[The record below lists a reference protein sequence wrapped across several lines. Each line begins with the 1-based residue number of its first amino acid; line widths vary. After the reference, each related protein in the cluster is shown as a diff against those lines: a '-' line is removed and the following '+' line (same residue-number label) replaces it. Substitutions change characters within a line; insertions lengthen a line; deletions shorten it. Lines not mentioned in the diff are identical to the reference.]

1 MRIILTGG
9 GSGGHIFPLIAVVRK
24 LRVLAHERGIEN
36 ITFLYVGPR
45 FDAISEEVV
54 RWCTICGS
62 VVVDLDYDSRVKP
75 GGVMKMRSPE
85 VGKD

>member
-1 MRIILTGG
+1 MAINSELLKNCKAGKHSFEAIYTG
-9 GSGGHIFPLIAVVRK
+9 SI
-24 LRVLAHERGIEN
+24 
-36 ITFLYVGPR
+36 
-45 FDAISEEVV
+45 DAISEEVV